1 MNRHYHLG
9 LLHFTQLL
17 IGADG
22 EINTVELEALLKIK
36 VMENI
41 PEETFSEFQQL
52 TTSLTERE
60 VYTKGLE
67 HLSHCTGE
75 EKLRVFATLYRL
87 SEVDGRV
94 HAKEIRLLLYSLKTA
109 GIEFNEVV
117 DFAKQHPF
125 SF

>member
-22 EINTVELEALLKIK
+22 EINAIEIEALLKIK
-36 VMENI
+36 VMESI
-41 PEETFSEFQQL
+41 PEGTFQEFEQM
-52 TTSLTERE
+52 TKSLTERE
-60 VYTKGLE
+60 AYSKGLD
-67 HLSHCTGE
+67 HLTHCNDD